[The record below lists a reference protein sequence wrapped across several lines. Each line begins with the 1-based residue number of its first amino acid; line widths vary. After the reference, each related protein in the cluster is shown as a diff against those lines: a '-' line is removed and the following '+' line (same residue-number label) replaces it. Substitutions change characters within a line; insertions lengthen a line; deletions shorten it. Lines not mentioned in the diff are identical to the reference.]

1 MYFRETVK
9 SNETLSKC
17 KDFLFKKQLKHWSV
31 SIKWTYLKHLDYFT
45 NLKHSQKENVGVRA
59 SQEKVCT
66 ANVKLDKEVTQ
77 V

>member
-9 SNETLSKC
+9 SNETLSKF

-31 SIKWTYLKHLDYFT
+31 SRKWTYLKHLDYFP
-45 NLKHSQKENVGVRA
+45 NLKHSHKENVRVRA

-66 ANVKLDKEVTQ
+66 ANVKLDKEVTK